1 VPASM
6 NDAAAFPAA
15 APFRLVVAPVFDHY
29 HCRRR
34 VGYIASQNPPV
45 RPQSFVFRDGGSGA
59 LSGRRRR
66 TTFTRTRPRHW
77 EIAMA
82 LRAVT
87 LDDKYRLDRGRIY
100 LSGTQALVRLPM
112 LQRQRDVA
120 AGHNTAG
127 FISGYRGSPLGGFD
141 QALWQARRFVE
152 RNHIRFQPAINEEL
166 GATAVWGSQ
175 QLNLFPGAKYD
186 GVFAMW
192 YGKGPGVDRSGDAFK
207 HGNAAGSSPL
217 GGVLLLAGD
226 DHTCK
231 SSTLAHQSE
240 YAFMDACIPV
250 LNPSGVQE
258 ILDFGLYGWAMSRYS
273 GCWIALKTIAETMD
287 SSASVELDPDRV
299 RIVMPDGFAMPDG
312 GLNIRWPD
320 QPLEQEYRL
329 HKYKLYAAL
338 AFAGANR
345 LDRIVIDSPR
355 PRFGIVTT
363 GKSYLDV
370 RQALDDLG
378 IDDAHAAEI
387 GFRLYK
393 VGMSWPLEREG
404 IRHFAEGLEEIL
416 VVEEKRAVIENQFKE
431 QLYNWREDVRPRVIG
446 KFDEARNWILP
457 STGEL
462 TPAQIARVIAARI
475 ARFYSSPR
483 IAERLA
489 FLEAK
494 ERQLGGNVVPF
505 ARTPY
510 FCSGCPHNSS
520 TRVPEGS
527 RALAG
532 IGCHYLAQFMDRSTA
547 TFTQMGGEGVPWIGQ
562 APFTETPH
570 VFANLGDGTYTHS
583 GILAIRA
590 ALAANVNITYKILFN
605 DAVAMTG
612 GQPLDGGLSVP
623 AVTRQLAAEG
633 VRRIVVV
640 TDEPEKYAAGAGFA
654 DGAAIRHRDDLD
666 MVQRELREVPGV
678 TAIVYDQTCAAEKR
692 RRRKR
697 GRFPDPP
704 KRVFINDLVCEGC
717 GDCSKTSNCLSVV
730 PVETEFGRKRAI
742 DQSSCNKDYSCVE
755 GFCPSF
761 VTVHGGSLKRHPP
774 SDLDEDGLPP
784 LPEPARPPLDRVY
797 GILVTGVGGTGVVTI
812 GALLGMAAHLENKG
826 CTVLDMTGL
835 AQKGGAVYSHVRI
848 AKRPEDI
855 HAVRIA
861 AGNAELLLG
870 CDLVVSASADAL
882 SKLDRGYSRAIVNSH
897 EIITGDFT
905 RNPDLVFPTG
915 ALERSIVEAT
925 GSENAEFLDATGLA
939 TGLLGDSIAS
949 NLFMLGYAYQRGL
962 VPLSAEAIERAIE
975 LNAVAVPFNRA
986 AFRWGRRAATDRAL
1000 VEARAVPRAAI
1011 PASHRLSET
1020 LDEVVERRTAFL
1032 TSYQDAAYAARYRAR
1047 VARVRAAEA
1056 ACRPGTTALT
1066 ERVARA
1072 LFKLMAYKDEYEVA
1086 RLYTESDFL
1095 RRVARQFEGPYEL
1108 HFHLAPP
1115 VLGDRDP
1122 ATGHLRKREF
1132 GPWMLGVFR
1141 LLAKFRRLRG
1151 TRFDPFGHS
1160 AERQTERRILAEY
1173 ESMLDEIVAGLS
1185 SVNHPTA
1192 VEIAALPLDIRGFGH
1207 IKEAGLARAKA
1218 KEAALLARFRT
1229 AQAAPAIAAE

>member
-1 VPASM
+1 
-6 NDAAAFPAA
+6 
-15 APFRLVVAPVFDHY
+15 
-29 HCRRR
+29 
-34 VGYIASQNPPV
+34 
-45 RPQSFVFRDGGSGA
+45 
-59 LSGRRRR
+59 
-66 TTFTRTRPRHW
+66 
-77 EIAMA
+77 MA

-87 LDDKYRLDRGRIY
+87 LDDKYVLERGRVY
-100 LSGTQALVRLPM
+100 LTGVQALVRLPIT
-112 LQRQRDVA
+112 QRQRDAA
-120 AGHNTAG
+120 AGLNTAC
-127 FISGYRGSPLGGFD
+127 FISGYRGSPLGGLD
-141 QALWQARRFVE
+141 QALWSARRFIE
-152 RNHIRFQPAINEEL
+152 KNHIRFQPAINEEL

-175 QLNLFPGAKYD
+175 QLNLFAGAKYD

-192 YGKGPGVDRSGDAFK
+192 YAKGPGVDRSGDALK
-207 HGNAAGSSPL
+207 HGNAAGSSRH

-287 SSASVELDPDRV
+287 SSASVDLDPERV
-299 RIVMPDGFAMPDG
+299 AIVLPQDFEMPPE

-320 QPLEQEYRL
+320 PPLEQEYRL

-338 AFAGANR
+338 AFARANR

-378 IDDAHAAEI
+378 IDEAHAAEI

-431 QLYNWREDVRPRVIG
+431 QLYNWRENVRPRVIG
-446 KFDEARNWILP
+446 KFDENRNWILP

-462 TPAQIARVIAARI
+462 TPAMIARVIAQRI
-475 ARFYSSPR
+475 ARFHTSPR
-483 IAERLA
+483 IQERLA

-494 ERQLGGNVVPF
+494 ERQLGGAVVPF

-510 FCSGCPHNSS
+510 FCSGCPHNTS
-520 TRVPEGS
+520 TKVPEGS
-527 RALAG
+527 RAVAG

-570 VFANLGDGTYTHS
+570 IFANLGDGTYTHS

-590 ALAANVNITYKILFN
+590 AVAAKVNITYKLLFN

-612 GQPLDGGLSVP
+612 GQPNDAGLTVP
-623 AVTRQLAAEG
+623 ALVRQLAAEG
-633 VRRIVVV
+633 VGRIVVV
-640 TDEPEKYAAGAGFA
+640 TDEPDKYPADAGFPA
-654 DGAAIRHRDDLD
+654 GVAVRHRDDLD
-666 MVQRELREVPGV
+666 AVQRELRDIPGV

-697 GRFPDPP
+697 GRFPDPK

-717 GDCSKTSNCLSVV
+717 GDCSRTSNCVSVI

-761 VTVHGGSLKRHPP
+761 VTVHGGELKKRAAAGH
-774 SDLDEDGLPP
+774 DEAELPP
-784 LPEPARPPLDRVY
+784 LPEPAQPPLGERVY

-812 GALLGMAAHLENKG
+812 GALLGMAAHLEGKG

-848 AKRPEDI
+848 AERPDQI

-882 SKLDRGYSRAIVNSH
+882 SKLEPGYSRAIVNSH
-897 EIITGDFT
+897 EIMTGDFT
-905 RNPDLVFPTG
+905 RNPDLVFPTA
-915 ALERSIVEAT
+915 ALERSIAEAT
-925 GSENAEFLDATGLA
+925 GSTGAEFVDATRLA
-939 TGLLGDSIAS
+939 TGLLGDSIAA
-949 NLFMLGYAYQRGL
+949 NLFLLGYAYQKGL

-975 LNAVAVPFNRA
+975 LNAVAVDFNKS
-986 AFRWGRRAATDRAL
+986 AFGWGRRAAVDLAL
-1000 VEARAVPRAAI
+1000 VEDRAVPQSAV
-1011 PASHRLSET
+1011 PQSHRLSQT
-1020 LDEVVERRTAFL
+1020 LDEVIARRVAFL
-1032 TSYQDAAYAARYRAR
+1032 TEYQNAAYAARYAAR
-1047 VARVRAAEA
+1047 VERVREAEA
-1056 ACRPGTTALT
+1056 KVSPGSSELTAA
-1066 ERVARA
+1066 VARS
-1072 LFKLMAYKDEYEVA
+1072 LFKVMAYKDEYEVA

-1095 RRVARQFEGPYEL
+1095 QRVAEQFDGPYEL
-1108 HFHLAPP
+1108 RFHLAPP
-1115 VLGDRDP
+1115 ILGDRDLQ
-1122 ATGHLRKREF
+1122 TGHLKKREF

-1141 LLAKFRRLRG
+1141 VLAKLRGLRG
-1151 TRFDPFGHS
+1151 TRFDIFARTEERR
-1160 AERQTERRILAEY
+1160 AERRLIDEFEAVI
-1173 ESMLDEIVAGLS
+1173 DEIVARLSPANYPVAIELAGL
-1185 SVNHPTA
+1185 PQ
-1192 VEIAALPLDIRGFGH
+1192 EIRGFGH
-1207 IKEAGLARAKA
+1207 IKEAAMARAKA
-1218 KEAALLARFRT
+1218 KEARLLARLR
-1229 AQAAPAIAAE
+1229 APEPEPALAAAE